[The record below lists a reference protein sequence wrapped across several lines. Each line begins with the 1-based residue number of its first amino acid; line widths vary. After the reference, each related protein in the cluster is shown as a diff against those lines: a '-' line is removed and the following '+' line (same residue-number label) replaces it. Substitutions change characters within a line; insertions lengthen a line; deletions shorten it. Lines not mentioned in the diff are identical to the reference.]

1 MGESIAESRLK
12 RDVRRLKGDKGGV
25 IPGKLKN
32 PWQGPFKMLRWSG
45 ERTCVIDR
53 NGKEEEY
60 NVNRLTKQYEWDAE
74 HPDTSGIMN
83 EQEENKSRVPLA
95 KKRKLL
101 EKPADFRPV
110 SGQMVIFH
118 KETARGHRSPFGI
131 GEILEIRADK
141 TIHYQWYGNYFYNA
155 NGTFEAGWYNE
166 REGLGYY
173 GRKASRL
180 DVPWTG
186 EHTEETLTADLI
198 IAIGDDLIGKEKKE
212 TRTKT
217 RAQALAK
224 FGFGTRAKIK
234 T

>member
-1 MGESIAESRLK
+1 MKKINDSLKFAFDQAQIMQKAMADKNQNRKPSNEYKPEFEPGDLLLVWEKASAESRLK

-32 PWQGPFKMLRWSG
+32 PWQGTFKMLRWSG

-83 EQEENKSRVPLA
+83 EQEENKSRVPLV

-101 EKPADFRPV
+101 EKPADFRPA

-131 GEILEIRADK
+131 GKILEIRADK
-141 TIHYQWYGNYFYNA
+141 TIHYRDLSRQD
-155 NGTFEAGWYNE
+155 E
-166 REGLGYY
+166 R
-173 GRKASRL
+173 
-180 DVPWTG
+180 
-186 EHTEETLTADLI
+186 
-198 IAIGDDLIGKEKKE
+198 
-212 TRTKT
+212 
-217 RAQALAK
+217 
-224 FGFGTRAKIK
+224 
-234 T
+234 